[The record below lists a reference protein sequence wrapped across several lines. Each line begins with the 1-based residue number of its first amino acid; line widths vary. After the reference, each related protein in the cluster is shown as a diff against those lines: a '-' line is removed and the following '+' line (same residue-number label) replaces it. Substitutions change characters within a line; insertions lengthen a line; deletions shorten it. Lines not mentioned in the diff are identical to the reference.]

1 MIKLDKNISSYF
13 DEDFINIIYKD
24 LKSNNYNF
32 DEDIFRAKNREFIN
46 NKVHIFSLHNY
57 KLGSIG
63 YTTREL
69 KETGKNFLTVKYL
82 SNDYNGPSP
91 SYLVAF
97 VKIIFEANS
106 GKILGFQIANERNI
120 EKRLDCIKSLMDND
134 MGIKEL
140 AKVRVYSDNDINP
153 DILNIAALMAI
164 NKEAKIV
171 NVNEIEVENIENLV
185 KHKSFLLDVREDY
198 EFEAGHIKGAVNIP
212 LRSLVNQL
220 DSIPKDKN
228 VYVYCRTGHRS
239 LDAVGFLNDLGI
251 KNAFNVAGGFIELS
265 LNEFKK
271 DKGELS
277 SSILT
282 NYNFE

>member
-32 DEDIFRAKNREFIN
+32 DEDIFKAKNREFIN
-46 NKVHIFSLHNY
+46 NKIHIFSLHNY

-185 KHKSFLLDVREDY
+185 KDKSFLLDVREDY

-271 DKGELS
+271 DKGKLS